1 MLKIR
6 NALNISIKTT
16 KHTSVPKVSPIRNAS
31 IVGRLLSGK
40 ISPAK
45 IMLCPR
51 EFIME
56 DVKAMTNKFLQVDV
70 ETEFAF

>member
-1 MLKIR
+1 MR

-31 IVGRLLSGK
+31 IVGRLFSGK

-45 IMLCPR
+45 IKLCPS

-56 DVKAMTNKFLQVDV
+56 DAKAMTNKFLQVDV